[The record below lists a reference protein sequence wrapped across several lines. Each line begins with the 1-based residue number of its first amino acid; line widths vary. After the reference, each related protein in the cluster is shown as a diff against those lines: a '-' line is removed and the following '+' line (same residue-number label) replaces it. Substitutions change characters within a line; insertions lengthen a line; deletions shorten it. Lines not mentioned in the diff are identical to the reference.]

1 VIDTSTAASRFAG
14 YGVVV
19 TTAEPMRGAALL
31 QRGTEDLVAI
41 AAGPAG
47 TDPGSECSLSTRFQ
61 IASVTKQF
69 TAAAVLLLADRGVL
83 SAADP
88 VHRWLDDCPAAWEP
102 ITLHHLL
109 SHTAGL
115 VHWQQLP
122 ELDVTRAVPVGEKL
136 RIFAGT
142 PLLSPP
148 GERYSYSSP
157 GYVLLAHIIERAAGQ
172 PYPEFVDQEI
182 FQPLGMTA
190 TFDGGPRGQH
200 DLAAG
205 RDDGAAVASFDLD
218 TLGMGTGSIWSTV
231 GDLARWDRALAE
243 GQILS
248 AAARQAMLTA
258 HAPLEDDDSLIRTEG
273 YGYGWYIAT
282 AANGRR
288 FYYHTGDN
296 PGFRSFNAWF
306 PDDDVRLAL
315 LSNEAGTDLGPIAH
329 DLIRQAFP
337 GTAAP

>member
-1 VIDTSTAASRFAG
+1 
-14 YGVVV
+14 
-19 TTAEPMRGAALL
+19 MHGAALI
-31 QRGTEDLVAI
+31 QRGTEDLVAV

-47 TDPGSECSLSTRFQ
+47 TSPGSECSASTRFQ

-83 SAADP
+83 SPADP

-115 VHWQQLP
+115 VHWPQLAG
-122 ELDVTRAVPVGEKL
+122 LDVTRAVPASEKL
-136 RIFAGT
+136 RIFAAAS
-142 PLLSPP
+142 LLSPP
-148 GERYSYSSP
+148 GEHYSYSSP

-182 FQPLGMTA
+182 FGPLGMTA
-190 TFDGGPRGQH
+190 TFDGNPRGQH
-200 DLAAG
+200 DLAVG
-205 RDDGAAVASFDLD
+205 RDEGAEVASFDLD

-231 GDLARWDRALAE
+231 GDLARWDRALAD

-258 HAPLEDDDSLIRTEG
+258 HVPLEDDDDLIRTEG
-273 YGYGWYIAT
+273 YGYGWYIGT
-282 AANGRR
+282 AVHGRR
-288 FYYHTGDN
+288 FFYHTGDN

-315 LSNEAGTDLGPIAH
+315 LSNEGSTDLGPVVH
-329 DLIRQAFP
+329 TLIRQAFP
-337 GTAAP
+337 ETATV

>member
-1 VIDTSTAASRFAG
+1 
-14 YGVVV
+14 
-19 TTAEPMRGAALL
+19 MRGAALI
-31 QRGTEDLVAI
+31 QRGTEDLVAV

-47 TDPGSECSLSTRFQ
+47 TDPGFECSLSTRFQ

-69 TAAAVLLLADRGVL
+69 TAAAVLLLADRGIL
-83 SAADP
+83 SPADP
-88 VHRWLDDCPAAWEP
+88 VDRWLDDCPAAWHP

-115 VHWQQLP
+115 AHWTQLP
-122 ELDVTRAVPVGEKL
+122 DVDVTQAVPASEKL
-136 RIFAGT
+136 RIFAAA
-142 PLLSPP
+142 PLLSRP

-157 GYVLLAHIIERAAGQ
+157 GYVLLAHIIERAAGR

-190 TFDGGPRGQH
+190 TFDGNPSGQH
-200 DLAAG
+200 DLAVG

-231 GDLARWDRALAE
+231 GDLARWDRALAD
-243 GQILS
+243 GKVLS
-248 AAARQAMLTA
+248 AAARQAMLTV
-258 HAPLEDDDSLIRTEG
+258 HVPLEDDDGLIRTEG

-282 AANGRR
+282 AVAGRR

-306 PDDDVRLAL
+306 PDDDVRLAV
-315 LSNEAGTDLGPIAH
+315 LSNEGSTDVGPIVH

-337 GTAAP
+337 GAAAS